1 MEKRSILLSVKPEWL
16 VEILNGEKTID
27 IRKTMPKC
35 ELPIDVY
42 LYCCKS
48 KKKLFFD
55 KISNKYMYG
64 EDTPKDRF
72 NSLNGKVVAKF
83 TFNKN
88 DNVESE
94 RINYSTEDYG
104 YRFNDEVLVKTCLTE
119 EQLESYLLSKDGIG
133 YAWYIDNLQIFDT
146 PKELKDFYVE
156 DKSYNNCFGWIADES
171 EKFLPLKKA
180 PQSWCYCIYNKNGFM
195 PF

>member
-1 MEKRSILLSVKPEWL
+1 MENVSILLSVKPEWL
-16 VEILNGEKTID
+16 AKILDGEKTIE

-35 ELPIDVY
+35 RLPIDVY

-55 KISNKYMYG
+55 KVSNKYMYG

-72 NSLNGKVVAKF
+72 NSLNGNVVAKF
-83 TFNKN
+83 TLNKTEK
-88 DNVESE
+88 VELE
-94 RINYSTEDYG
+94 RIDYSTEDYG
-104 YRFNDEVLVKTCLTE
+104 YRFNDEILIKSCLTE
-119 EQLESYLLSKDGIG
+119 EQLENYLLSKDGIG

-146 PKELKDFYVE
+146 PKELKDFYIE
-156 DKSYNNCFGWIADES
+156 DKAYNNCFGWIVDEN
-171 EKFLPLKKA
+171 EKRVPLKKA

-195 PF
+195 LF